1 MLEAEMESARDGL
14 VAVTFVSHVRQEGK
28 VIELYDESIH
38 MCNLEPGKA
47 FTAHTAPR
55 RKWSMR
61 CDGST
66 LEVFPVPAAG
76 ATFELGAD
84 YNLPTRHSRRARAGT
99 HTTVYDP
106 DANAERPQW
115 GGRRA

>member
-1 MLEAEMESARDGL
+1 MVGADEALLLLDRHA
-14 VAVTFVSHVRQEGK
+14 
-28 VIELYDESIH
+28 ELGPDSSQTGRRLAIP
-38 MCNLEPGKA
+38 L
-47 FTAHTAPR
+47 R

-76 ATFELGAD
+76 ATFELDAD
-84 YNLPTRHSRRARAGT
+84 FKLPTRHSRRARAGT
-99 HTTVYDP
+99 RTVGTVFDP

-115 GGRRA
+115 AQWGGRRA